1 MRIFRWGLW
10 LCENARELAQTVP
23 RDPLGAWHWARE
35 ELVDRREHQRP
46 PCPYQGDAEWEAKL
60 HSLLG
65 KPWPCP
71 EAAEFWT
78 AWNGLVQRYATEGI
92 TIGRGAFAGWG
103 DGEPGLVRGVWCLVR
118 HLRPDKVV
126 ETGVGR
132 GFTSRMILDALERNG
147 KGHLWS
153 IDLPP
158 VQAPQLHAQIGSAV
172 DPELRSRWTYLRG
185 TSRQRLPKLLR
196 RLEEIDLFVHDSR
209 HTEQNVRFELDRAWA
224 KLRSE
229 GAVVADDIDMNWG
242 FHSFGQT
249 ISCHPS
255 LNCYAEPLKP
265 DPKRFEG
272 RGLFGIAL
280 KRPAAAE
287 PSQARKPGRLP
298 GSISITDTA
307 PRGP

>member
-1 MRIFRWGLW
+1 MMRIFRWGLW
-10 LCENARELAQTVP
+10 LRENAGELAQTVP

-132 GFTSRMILDALERNG
+132 GFTSRMILDALERN
-147 KGHLWS
+147 
-153 IDLPP
+153 
-158 VQAPQLHAQIGSAV
+158 
-172 DPELRSRWTYLRG
+172 
-185 TSRQRLPKLLR
+185 
-196 RLEEIDLFVHDSR
+196 
-209 HTEQNVRFELDRAWA
+209 
-224 KLRSE
+224 
-229 GAVVADDIDMNWG
+229 
-242 FHSFGQT
+242 
-249 ISCHPS
+249 
-255 LNCYAEPLKP
+255 
-265 DPKRFEG
+265 
-272 RGLFGIAL
+272 
-280 KRPAAAE
+280 
-287 PSQARKPGRLP
+287 
-298 GSISITDTA
+298 
-307 PRGP
+307 